1 MMLRAHG
8 GKPRAVS
15 VGGTSLAVVLVA
27 AMGTIVLEAQ
37 EVVHLPG
44 EDRPVSGDF
53 ELVYRIG
60 SAAAEAEWEQFS
72 SIRDLGFDAAGN
84 LYLMDG
90 GGVESTTRIVVVD
103 PSGRYLH
110 EFGRAGE
117 GPGEFR
123 SATQLVVWADGHT
136 LVEDMLHQAHHVFD
150 PGGEFERM
158 VKEAGAGAGFG
169 ISPRPG
175 LRPVRIGPHQ
185 AVIGRSG
192 RSIISIDMSSDEVTE
207 RTLVEPWTPPGREDQ
222 GLRTGEIE
230 DLIEEEWGFEPDVLF
245 DVLASGG
252 VVFSDSSA
260 YAIKVADP
268 SGEVSHLLRRPIRPM
283 RVTEAMRSAERE
295 RRLEE
300 LRNRPVTTMSGREP
314 PPQVLEMLN
323 RARAAY
329 VAAVEN
335 MQFFAEVPVVAAVRT
350 SWNGVLW
357 IERSTEPG
365 AEEPGPIDVIAP
377 HWEYVGTLAP
387 GQPTMPDAF
396 GPGGLVAF
404 VETDEFDVPVVTVR
418 QSPPAIRNFRRHS
431 R

>member
-1 MMLRAHG
+1 MLW
-8 GKPRAVS
+8 KPRFVAI
-15 VGGTSLAVVLVA
+15 GGTCLAAVLVV

-37 EVVHLPG
+37 EVVDLPG

-60 SAAAEAEWEQFS
+60 SVAAEAEWEQFS

-90 GGVESTTRIVVVD
+90 GGVESATRIVVVD

-150 PGGEFERM
+150 ARGEFKRM
-158 VKEAGAGAGFG
+158 VREAGADAGFG
-169 ISPRPG
+169 ISRRPG
-175 LRPVRIGPHQ
+175 LRPVRIGQHHT
-185 AVIGRSG
+185 VIGRNG
-192 RSIISIDMSSDEVTE
+192 RSIISIDMSSEEVTE
-207 RTLVEPWTPPGREDQ
+207 RTLVEPWTPPGREDH

-230 DLIEEEWGFEPDVLF
+230 ELIDEEWGFEPDVVF

-260 YAIKVADP
+260 YAIKVTDP
-268 SGEVSHLLRRPIRPM
+268 SGDVSHVLRRPIRPM
-283 RVTEAMRSAERE
+283 RVTEAMRSVERE

-300 LRNRPVTTMSGREP
+300 QRNRRVTTMSGREP
-314 PPQVLEMLN
+314 PPQVLEMFN
-323 RARAAY
+323 RAQAGYA
-329 VAAVEN
+329 AAVEN

-350 SWNGVLW
+350 SWSGVLW
-357 IERSTEPG
+357 IERSTDPG
-365 AEEPGPIDVIAP
+365 TEAPGPIDVVAP
-377 HWEYVGTLAP
+377 HWEYVGTLPP
-387 GQPTMPDAF
+387 GQPRMPDAF

-418 QSPPAIRNFRRHS
+418 QSPAAIRNFRSHS